1 VLLTQTHP
9 IPDKNINIQINRVM
23 KTRKVTA
30 TGIEVIR
37 DKKTVIK
44 KMGHRTIFMI
54 TFATVEQAK
63 HEFSLHRQAY
73 GKLI

>member
-1 VLLTQTHP
+1 
-9 IPDKNINIQINRVM
+9 M
-23 KTRKVTA
+23 KTRKITA

-37 DKKTVIK
+37 DHKTVIK
-44 KMGHRTIFMI
+44 KMGSRTIFMI